1 MEERKG
7 DERGGLGEPLPLPP
21 LSGGA
26 DTRIKV
32 PPASRARRRV
42 GFSLL
47 LQHNTARNLAMAATT
62 RMATVGIWCLL
73 LVQAAA
79 GMRGLRGIR
88 MVTTAGEV
96 APPRARLADQS
107 WQWKGYNVR
116 YQAAGQGNTGPSVL
130 LVHGFGGN
138 ADHWR
143 DNTAALAAAGMRV
156 YAIDLLGYGKSDK
169 PPPLEMAAACG
180 EVARGGVVMGTDQH
194 PLGSGY
200 NFYTWAD
207 QLRDFASEV
216 IADPRGAL
224 CVCNSVGS
232 VAGLQAALDD
242 SAAFR
247 GVFLLDPS
255 LRMLHVRR
263 QNPLQVPLTSALQ
276 TVLRETPLGLAFFD
290 AVAKPNAVRNVL
302 RQAYGV
308 RERVDDELIDVI
320 LTPGRAEGAAR
331 VFLDFI
337 SYSGGPLP
345 EDLLAK
351 LNGATTPVWIAWG
364 ENDPWEPIAQGRAY
378 ADYECVRRFVP
389 LPGVGHCPQDEAPE
403 RINELVSAFAQE
415 VFGAF

>member
-1 MEERKG
+1 MMAKAFWILQMLALAGAAGRQRV
-7 DERGGLGEPLPLPP
+7 RGGAARARAH
-21 LSGGA
+21 GGA
-26 DTRIKV
+26 ARAAAPAMVAAADAPV
-32 PPASRARRRV
+32 ASRRPLLPDQNWSFK
-42 GFSLL
+42 GF
-47 LQHNTARNLAMAATT
+47 
-62 RMATVGIWCLL
+62 
-73 LVQAAA
+73 
-79 GMRGLRGIR
+79 
-88 MVTTAGEV
+88 
-96 APPRARLADQS
+96 
-107 WQWKGYNVR
+107 NVR
-116 YQAAGQGNTGPSVL
+116 YQSAGLGNAGPSIL

-156 YAIDLLGYGKSDK
+156 FAIDLLGYGKSDK

-180 EVARGGVVMGTDQH
+180 EVARGSAVSGTDKH

-207 QLRDFASEV
+207 QLRAFAAEV
-216 IADPRGAL
+216 IADQRGVA

-276 TVLRETPLGLAFFD
+276 TVLRETPIGLAFFG
-290 AVAKPNAVRNVL
+290 AVAQPGAVRNVL

-308 RERVDDELIDVI
+308 SARVDDELIDVI
-320 LTPGRAEGAAR
+320 LTPGRADGAAR

-345 EDLLAK
+345 EDLLARLDGDK
-351 LNGATTPVWIAWG
+351 TPVWIAWG
-364 ENDPWEPIAQGRAY
+364 EVDPWEPIAQGRAY
-378 ADYECVRRFVP
+378 ADFESVRRFIP

-403 RINELVSAFAQE
+403 RVNELVAEFARE
-415 VFGAF
+415 VFGGF